1 MEGTPIDIMFLLE
14 RLEAHIEGGRAL
26 PLTGSVVI
34 DKEAALAY
42 IDEMR
47 AVFPREIAE
56 ANRTNAERDRILER
70 ATEESDRILERAQ
83 EQAAFLIDERGLTQ
97 VAQEQSLRIVQQAQ
111 EDAAETQRGA
121 DEYAVNVL
129 VGLEGELVR
138 TLQSVRKGVE
148 MLDARGA
155 GPEPAVDDDADDG
168 IVDEYDEEDAE
179 PERAATARW

>member
-14 RLEAHIEGGRAL
+14 RLEAHIESGRAL

-56 ANRTNAERDRILER
+56 ANRTNAERDRIIER
-70 ATEESDRILERAQ
+70 ATEESDRVLERAQ

-97 VAQEQSLRIVQQAQ
+97 VAHDQSLAIIQRAN

-148 MLDARGA
+148 MLDARGV
-155 GPEPAVDDDADDG
+155 GPEPAVQPDDDDV
-168 IVDEYDEEDAE
+168 VDEYDDEEAE

>member
-1 MEGTPIDIMFLLE
+1 MFLLE
-14 RLEAHIEGGRAL
+14 RLEAHIESGRAL

-56 ANRTNAERDRILER
+56 ANRTNAERDRIIER
-70 ATEESDRILERAQ
+70 ATEESERILARAQ
-83 EQAAFLIDERGLTQ
+83 EQAAFLIEERGLTQ
-97 VAQEQSLRIVQQAQ
+97 MAEEEGARIIQRAHEEAAQTQQ
-111 EDAAETQRGA
+111 GA
-121 DEYAVNVL
+121 DEYAANVL

-148 MLDARGA
+148 MLDARGGVDQDPVADQAFVDGFGDDEQEAEAEHAAA
-155 GPEPAVDDDADDG
+155 G
-168 IVDEYDEEDAE
+168 
-179 PERAATARW
+179 RW

>member
-14 RLEAHIEGGRAL
+14 RLEAHIESGRAL

-56 ANRTNAERDRILER
+56 ANRTNADRDRILER
-70 ATEESDRILERAQ
+70 ATEEAERVLARAQ

-97 VAQEQSLRIVQQAQ
+97 TAEEEGSRIIQRSR
-111 EDAAETQRGA
+111 EDAAATQRGA
-121 DEYAVNVL
+121 DEYAANVL

-155 GPEPAVDDDADDG
+155 LEGLAEGEGDV
-168 IVDEYDEEDAE
+168 VEEWDEEEAE
-179 PERAATARW
+179 PERAAAARW

>member
-70 ATEESDRILERAQ
+70 ATEESERVLARAQ
-83 EQAAFLIDERGLTQ
+83 EQAAFLIEERGLTK
-97 VAQEQSLRIVQQAQ
+97 AAEEEGARIIQQA
-111 EDAAETQRGA
+111 EGEAAETQRGA

-155 GPEPAVDDDADDG
+155 APEADDE
-168 IVDEYDEEDAE
+168 VDEDGDEVEGFEEAE
-179 PERAATARW
+179 PDRAAAARW

>member
-1 MEGTPIDIMFLLE
+1 MFLLE
-14 RLEAHIEGGRAL
+14 RLEAHIESGRAL

-56 ANRTNAERDRILER
+56 ANRTNAERDRIIER
-70 ATEESDRILERAQ
+70 ATEESERILARAQ
-83 EQAAFLIDERGLTQ
+83 EQAAFLIEERGLTQ
-97 VAQEQSLRIVQQAQ
+97 MAEEEGARIIQRAHEEAAQ
-111 EDAAETQRGA
+111 TQRGA
-121 DEYAVNVL
+121 DEYAANVL

-155 GPEPAVDDDADDG
+155 VDQDPVADQAFVDG
-168 IVDEYDEEDAE
+168 FGEDEEAAE
-179 PERAATARW
+179 AEHAAAGRW

>member
-1 MEGTPIDIMFLLE
+1 MFLLE
-14 RLEAHIEGGRAL
+14 RLEAHIESGRAL
-26 PLTGSVVI
+26 PLTGSIVI
-34 DKEAALAY
+34 DKEAALSY
-42 IDEMR
+42 VDEMR

-70 ATEESDRILERAQ
+70 ATEEAERVVARAQ

-97 VAQEQSLRIVQQAQ
+97 AAEDQSARIIQRAR

-121 DEYAVNVL
+121 DDYAVNVL

-148 MLDARGA
+148 VLDARGPGA
-155 GPEPAVDDDADDG
+155 ASADLAEG
-168 IVDEYDEEDAE
+168 APDEEYEAEEAE
-179 PERAATARW
+179 PEGAAAGRW